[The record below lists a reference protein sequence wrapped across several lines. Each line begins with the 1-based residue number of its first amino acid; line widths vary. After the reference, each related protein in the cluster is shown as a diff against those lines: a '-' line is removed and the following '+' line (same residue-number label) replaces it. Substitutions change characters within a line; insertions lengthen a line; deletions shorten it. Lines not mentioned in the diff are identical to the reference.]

1 MRGIIL
7 LQMNFAI
14 KYICFFWFVGL
25 LSNSFAAETIFI
37 GDFDTN
43 PLTHVNLYNATSIST
58 NRPFSGNSHLQIT
71 TQNNSTKVLSSVQT
85 LSLNAG
91 KNYLISCYVDTRGVD
106 AQLTFS
112 CAGYS
117 VLANAKP
124 LQMGYQLV
132 VASLKVDQH
141 AFGEF
146 NLEISSSVSK
156 NILMDD
162 VSIVEIQSEIPVRPF
177 ATQPMANALGLTYDI
192 LEQIELDGVSI
203 ESNNRTTVD
212 GYRLLPS
219 INAALNPGISYELNI
234 KTPESDFDCQLLA
247 WIDLNGNGEFD
258 ANESLNVTK
267 ISAQKSSVQLAIPA
281 DFNANTCLV
290 RLRYLQANGDQQ
302 STAISGNQWGE
313 TVDLVLGMKNH
324 EQAPNCVCTDPYYMD
339 MNGKK
344 LSSLQQAP
352 SGMYLYVCGDC
363 TTKTVLIRE

>member
-1 MRGIIL
+1 MK
-7 LQMNFAI
+7 FAI
-14 KYICFFWFVGL
+14 KFICFFLFLGL
-25 LSNSFAAETIFI
+25 WSSVSHAEVIFS

-43 PLTHVNLYNATSIST
+43 PFSQVNLYNSTSIST

-117 VLANAKP
+117 VLANANP
-124 LQMGYQLV
+124 FQIGYQLV

-234 KTPESDFDCQLLA
+234 KTPNSDFDCQLLA
-247 WIDLNGNGEFD
+247 WIDLNGNGVFD

-267 ISAQKSSVQLAIPA
+267 TSAQKSSVQLVIPA
-281 DFNANTCLV
+281 DFNANACIV
-290 RLRYLQANGDQQ
+290 RLRYLQANGDQL

-313 TVDLVLGMKNH
+313 TVDLVLGMNN
-324 EQAPNCVCTDPYYMD
+324 QTIASNCVCTDPYYVD
-339 MNGKK
+339 ITGKR
-344 LSSLQQAP
+344 LLSLQQAP
-352 SGMYLYVCGDC
+352 SGMYLYICGDC